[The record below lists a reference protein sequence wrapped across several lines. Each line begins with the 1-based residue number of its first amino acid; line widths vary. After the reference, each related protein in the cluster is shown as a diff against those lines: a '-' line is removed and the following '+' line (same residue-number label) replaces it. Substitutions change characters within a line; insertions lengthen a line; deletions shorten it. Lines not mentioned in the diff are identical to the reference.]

1 MGRRALAYEQLIF
14 ERDGGV
20 ATITLNRPDEGNA
33 CGAQMMR
40 ELFEAATECDQ
51 DDSIRAV
58 ILTGAG
64 KMFCV
69 GGDLGD
75 FIAAGDNV
83 GTLLT
88 GMTKDFHG
96 AISIFNR
103 MNAPVI
109 CAVNGTAAGG
119 GMSLA
124 VSCDLVLS
132 AESAKFAMAYT
143 AAGLTPDGSSS
154 YFLPRLVGLRR
165 AKELMLT
172 NRRLTADEALG
183 YDLIDRVVPDAEL
196 MDEARKLAAQF
207 ASGPTA
213 AYGGVKRLLAGTF
226 AETLESQMTREARTI
241 IKRAKNHD
249 AQEGLQAFF
258 EKRKPNF
265 RGE

>member
-1 MGRRALAYEQLIF
+1 MYYGHILFDAT
-14 ERDGGV
+14 DGV
-20 ATITLNRPDEGNA
+20 ATITLNRPDDGNA
-33 CGAQMMR
+33 CDQQMMD
-40 ELFEAATECDQ
+40 ELFHAATECDQ
-51 DDSIRAV
+51 NDAIRAV

-69 GGDLGD
+69 GGDLGS
-75 FIAAGDNV
+75 FIESGDKV
-83 GTLLT
+83 GQLLT
-88 GMTKDFHG
+88 NMTKSFHG

-103 MNAPVI
+103 MNAPVV
-109 CAVNGTAAGG
+109 CAVNGVAAGG

-124 VSCDLVLS
+124 ISCDLVLA

-172 NRRLTADEALG
+172 NRRITAEEALG
-183 YDLIDRVVPDAEL
+183 YDMIDRVVPDADL
-196 MDEARKLAAQF
+196 MAEAQKLAAGF
-207 ASGPTA
+207 AAGPTA
-213 AYGGVKRLLAGTF
+213 AFGGVKRLLAGTF

-249 AQEGLQAFF
+249 AQEGLDAFF
-258 EKRKPNF
+258 NKRKPDF

>member
-1 MGRRALAYEQLIF
+1 LDYKHIIF

-20 ATITLNRPDEGNA
+20 ATITLNRPNEGNA
-33 CGAQMMR
+33 CDQRMMD
-40 ELFEAATECDQ
+40 ELFHAATECDQ

-58 ILTGAG
+58 ILTAAG

-69 GGDLGD
+69 GGDLASFIESGD
-75 FIAAGDNV
+75 KV
-83 GTLLT
+83 GHLLT
-88 GMTKDFHG
+88 NMTKSFHG

-124 VSCDLVLS
+124 ISCDLVLA
-132 AESAKFAMAYT
+132 AESAKFSMAYT

-165 AKELMLT
+165 ARELMLT
-172 NRRLTADEALG
+172 NRRISADEALG
-183 YDLIDRVVPDAEL
+183 YDMIDRVVPDTDL
-196 MDEARKLAAQF
+196 MSEAQKMAAQF
-207 ASGPTA
+207 AEGPTA

-241 IKRAKNHD
+241 TKRAKNHD
-249 AQEGLQAFF
+249 AQEGLDAFF
-258 EKRKPNF
+258 NKRKPNF
-265 RGE
+265 KGE

>member
-1 MGRRALAYEQLIF
+1 LDFKHILFDVA
-14 ERDGGV
+14 DGV
-20 ATITLNRPDEGNA
+20 ATITLNRPNDGNA
-33 CGAQMMR
+33 CDQIMMDD
-40 ELFEAATECDQ
+40 LFDAATECDQ
-51 DDSIRAV
+51 NDAIRAV
-58 ILTGAG
+58 VLTGAG

-69 GGDLGD
+69 GGDLGS
-75 FIAAGDNV
+75 FIESGDKV
-83 GTLLT
+83 GQLLT
-88 GMTKDFHG
+88 NMTKSFHG

-109 CAVNGTAAGG
+109 CAVNGVAAGG
-119 GMSLA
+119 GMSVA
-124 VSCDLVLS
+124 ISCDLVLA

-172 NRRLTADEALG
+172 NRRITAEEALG
-183 YDLIDRVVPDAEL
+183 YDMIDRVVPDADL
-196 MDEARKLAAQF
+196 QAEAQKLAAGF
-207 ASGPTA
+207 AAGPTA
-213 AYGGVKRLLAGTF
+213 AFGGVKRLLAGTF

-249 AQEGLQAFF
+249 AQEGLDAFF
-258 EKRKPNF
+258 NKRKPEF

>member
-1 MGRRALAYEQLIF
+1 MGF
-14 ERDGGV
+14 ETILFDVTDGV
-20 ATITLNRPDEGNA
+20 ATITLNRPDDGNA
-33 CGAQMMR
+33 CNRQMMD
-40 ELFEAATECDQ
+40 ELFEAATRCDQ
-51 DDSIRAV
+51 DDAIRAV

-69 GGDLGD
+69 GGDLGA
-75 FIAAGDNV
+75 FIESGDEV

-88 GMTKDFHG
+88 NMTKSFHG
-96 AISIFNR
+96 AISIFHR

-124 VSCDLVLS
+124 ISCDLVIS
-132 AESAKFAMAYT
+132 AASAKFAMAYT

-172 NRRLTADEALG
+172 NRRLNAEEALG
-183 YDLIDRVVPDAEL
+183 YEMIDRIVPDADL
-196 MDEARKLAAQF
+196 MAEARQMAVGFAQ
-207 ASGPTA
+207 GPTA

-241 IKRAKNHD
+241 IKRARNHD
-249 AQEGLQAFF
+249 AQEGLNAFF

>member
-1 MGRRALAYEQLIF
+1 MNYGHITF

-33 CGAQMMR
+33 CGQQMMD
-40 ELFEAATECDQ
+40 ELFDAATECDQ
-51 DDSIRAV
+51 NEEIRAV

-69 GGDLGD
+69 GGDLGG
-75 FIAAGDNV
+75 FMEAGDKV
-83 GTLLT
+83 GQLLT
-88 GMTKDFHG
+88 NMTKSFHG

-109 CAVNGTAAGG
+109 CAVNGVAAGG

-124 VSCDLVLS
+124 ISCDLVL
-132 AESAKFAMAYT
+132 AAQSAKFAMAYT

-172 NRRLTADEALG
+172 NRRLSAEEALG
-183 YDLIDRVVPDAEL
+183 YDMIDRVVADADL
-196 MDEARKLAAQF
+196 MDEARKMAAGF
-207 ASGPTA
+207 AEGPTG

-249 AQEGLQAFF
+249 AQEGLDAFF
-258 EKRKPNF
+258 NKRRPNF
-265 RGE
+265 KGE

>member
-1 MGRRALAYEQLIF
+1 MSYGHLLFDVA
-14 ERDGGV
+14 DGV

-33 CGAQMMR
+33 CGQQMMD
-40 ELFEAATECDQ
+40 ELFDVATRCDQ
-51 DDSIRAV
+51 DDAIRAV

-69 GGDLGD
+69 GGDLGG
-75 FIAAGDNV
+75 FIEAGDEV

-88 GMTKDFHG
+88 NMTKSFHG

-103 MNAPVI
+103 MNPPVI

-124 VSCDLVLS
+124 ISCDLVL
-132 AESAKFAMAYT
+132 AAGSAKFAMAYT

-154 YFLPRLVGLRR
+154 YFLPRIVGLRR
-165 AKELMLT
+165 ARELMLT
-172 NRRLTADEALG
+172 NRRISADEALG
-183 YDLIDRVVPDAEL
+183 YDMIDRVVPDADL
-196 MDEARKLAAQF
+196 MAEAQKLAAGF
-207 ASGPTA
+207 AKGPTA

-241 IKRAKNHD
+241 IKRARNHD
-249 AQEGLQAFF
+249 AQEGLNAFF

-265 RGE
+265 KGE

>member
-1 MGRRALAYEQLIF
+1 MKFDTLLFDVA
-14 ERDGGV
+14 DGV

-33 CGAQMMR
+33 CNLAMM
-40 ELFEAATECDQ
+40 EDLFAAATECDQ
-51 DDSIRAV
+51 NDAIRAV

-69 GGDLGD
+69 GGDLGA
-75 FIAAGDNV
+75 FIESGDRV
-83 GTLLT
+83 GTLLS
-88 GMTKDFHG
+88 GMTKNFHG

-124 VSCDLVLS
+124 ASCDLVL
-132 AESAKFAMAYT
+132 AAASAKFAMAYT

-154 YFLPRLVGLRR
+154 YFLPRLIGLRR

-172 NRRLTADEALG
+172 NRRLSAEEALG
-183 YDLIDRVVPDAEL
+183 YDLIDRVVPDGEL
-196 MDEARKLAAQF
+196 MAEAGKLAAQF
-207 ASGPTA
+207 AAGPTS
-213 AYGGVKRLLAGTF
+213 AYGGVKKLLAGTF
-226 AETLESQMTREARTI
+226 AETLESQMTLEARTI
-241 IKRAKNHD
+241 AERARNHD

-265 RGE
+265 RGV